1 MSEDR
6 AIRLTAANTRIA
18 FAVRWLGVLTVRGRF
33 AGIEGVLRIPD
44 GCVEE
49 AGIALDVEAA
59 SLRTGIALRDRHL
72 RGARFLDAERY
83 PVISFRST
91 RIERPNSVLV
101 VTGRLA
107 LHGRERELSAIC
119 PLDYA
124 RGTGMEA
131 VVRIAAEFRV
141 LRSLHDIGAARG
153 LRAWNPLLR
162 AIGDEVSIRAEVLV
176 PATQL
181 LPALLPALGH

>member
-1 MSEDR
+1 MPEDR
-6 AIRLTAANTRIA
+6 AIRLTTANTRIS

-33 AGIEGVLRIPD
+33 PGVEGLLRIPD
-44 GCVEE
+44 GCVE
-49 AGIALDVEAA
+49 AAAITLDVETA
-59 SLRTGIALRDRHL
+59 SLRTGVALRDRHL
-72 RGARFLDAERY
+72 RGPRFLDAERH
-83 PVISFRST
+83 PRISFRST
-91 RIERPNSVLV
+91 RIERPNGVLV
-101 VTGRLA
+101 VTGCLA

-124 RGTGMEA
+124 RGAGMES
-131 VVRIAAEFRV
+131 VVRIGADFRV
-141 LRSLHDIGAARG
+141 LRSLYDIGVARG
-153 LRAWNPLLR
+153 VRALNPLLR